1 MPIATLT
8 ERAASD
14 PTAAYR
20 YRDGLY
26 AADLITA
33 ALVHLDIFSW
43 LAERPSTQPEICAAL
58 GLTDRPVD
66 VLVTLCVANGFLARA
81 GEQVVVTDLAREH
94 LVAGS
99 PFHLGPYYA
108 SLKDRPVVTDFLRV
122 LRSDK
127 PAHWGAEKDGYDW
140 HRAMEEE
147 SFAKAFTAAMD
158 CRGLFL
164 AQAMLDHVDL
174 SGRKRVLDIGG
185 GSGIYACAIAA
196 RHPAL
201 QAVVFDQ
208 APVDRIAKKLI
219 DERGCAAQVTVETGS
234 FFSDPWPAGC
244 DVHLFSNVLH
254 DWGLP
259 EVRALIN
266 ASCSALPPG
275 GLVVIHEA
283 FINAAKTGPRA
294 VAEYS
299 ALLMHS
305 TQGKC
310 YATSEYEPLL
320 KGAGFTHITF
330 AETAADRGVMTA
342 VKPGAA

>member
-1 MPIATLT
+1 MPIASLT
-8 ERAASD
+8 RRAATD

-33 ALVHLDIFSW
+33 ALVHLDFFTW
-43 LAERPSTQPEICAAL
+43 LSTHPSTPQEIGHAL
-58 GLTDRPVD
+58 GLTARPTD
-66 VLVTLCVANGFLARA
+66 VLLTLCAANGFVARD
-81 GEQVVVTDLAREH
+81 GDRCVVTDVAREH

-99 PFHLGPYYA
+99 PFFLGPYYA

-122 LRSDK
+122 LRTDK
-127 PAHWGAEKDGYDW
+127 PAHWGAEQDGHDW
-140 HRAMEEE
+140 HRAMEDDV
-147 SFAKAFTAAMD
+147 FAQAFTAAMD

-174 SGRKRVLDIGG
+174 SGRTRVLDIGG

-196 RHPAL
+196 RYPGLA
-201 QAVVFDQ
+201 AVVLDQ
-208 APVDRIAKKLI
+208 APVDRIARRLVEQR
-219 DERGCAAQVTVETGS
+219 DCEAQVRVETGS
-234 FFSDPWPAGC
+234 FFSDPWPDC

-254 DWGLP
+254 DWGLDDVQRLI
-259 EVRALIN
+259 ERSHAL
-266 ASCSALPPG
+266 LPPG
-275 GLVVIHEA
+275 GLIVIHEA
-283 FINAAKTGPRA
+283 FINADKTGPRS

-310 YATSEYEPLL
+310 YATSEYDTLL
-320 KGAGFTHITF
+320 TGAGFEQIRFT
-330 AETAADRGVMTA
+330 ETAADRGVMTA
-342 VKPGAA
+342 RKPGAV